1 LRLPLAHH
9 AHKPDG
15 IPADAAVRLPFDDDQ
30 DEHKADGGI
39 YLGMGQVALLILGVV
54 HRMDPVRAVGGM
66 PFSADNTLLTW
77 SWIIET

>member
-1 LRLPLAHH
+1 M
-9 AHKPDG
+9 
-15 IPADAAVRLPFDDDQ
+15 
-30 DEHKADGGI
+30 
-39 YLGMGQVALLILGVV
+39 GMGQVALLILGVV